1 MSDWPNLFIAGA
13 PRCGTSSLHSW
24 LQAIPGIYM
33 SRIKEPNFFSRAVI
47 ADDHPLVKPIRDE
60 SEYLALFSGAGT
72 ATILGEA
79 SPNYLEDPEAPFHI
93 ARKSPRAKVLVSL
106 RDPVE
111 RLYSHYLMLRNN
123 RPALGSF
130 VEEIERGLAQQ
141 DNPRLAVLVPS
152 TGLYTEHVSRYR
164 QVFGESRFKVLI
176 FEELMADVPGA
187 IREILT
193 FLGIEHEIGD
203 FTEPAQRQYSEV
215 RGPLVRFLFG
225 NRSISRF
232 VEASVPYRLRKFVR
246 NALLVKQAP
255 KPRMDPKAREVLVRY
270 YRDDVRRL
278 EVLLGRR
285 LPWRNFA
292 EIPKSQCAT

>member
-1 MSDWPNLFIAGA
+1 MSIWPNFFIAGA

-47 ADDHPLVKPIRDE
+47 ADDHPLIKPIRDE
-60 SEYLALFSGAGT
+60 DEYLALFAGAET
-72 ATILGEA
+72 APVRGEA

-93 ARKSPRAKVLVSL
+93 ARRSPGAKVLVSL

-130 VEEIERGLAQQ
+130 MEEIERGLAQQ
-141 DNPRLAVLVPS
+141 ENPRLAVLVPG
-152 TGLYTEHVSRYR
+152 TGLYAAHVSRYHE
-164 QVFGESRFKVLI
+164 VFGTSRFKVLI
-176 FEELMADVPGA
+176 FEEVMADVPGA
-187 IREILT
+187 IRDILA
-193 FLGIEHEIGD
+193 FLGIEHQIDE
-203 FTEPAQRQYSEV
+203 FAKPAQRQYSEV
-215 RGPLVRFLFG
+215 RGPLVRYLFG
-225 NRSISRF
+225 NRRISRF
-232 VEASVPYRLRKFVR
+232 FEASVPYGVRKYVR

-255 KPRMDPKAREVLVRY
+255 KPRMDPKARECLVRY

-278 EVLLGRR
+278 EALLGRR

-292 EIPKSQCAT
+292 ETQQ

>member
-1 MSDWPNLFIAGA
+1 
-13 PRCGTSSLHSW
+13 
-24 LQAIPGIYM
+24 
-33 SRIKEPNFFSRAVI
+33 
-47 ADDHPLVKPIRDE
+47 
-60 SEYLALFSGAGT
+60 
-72 ATILGEA
+72 
-79 SPNYLEDPEAPFHI
+79 
-93 ARKSPRAKVLVSL
+93 
-106 RDPVE
+106 
-111 RLYSHYLMLRNN
+111 
-123 RPALGSF
+123 
-130 VEEIERGLAQQ
+130 
-141 DNPRLAVLVPS
+141 
-152 TGLYTEHVSRYR
+152 
-164 QVFGESRFKVLI
+164 
-176 FEELMADVPGA
+176 MADVPGA

-255 KPRMDPKAREVLVRY
+255 KPRMDPKAREALVRY

-292 EIPKSQCAT
+292 EIQKSQCAT